1 MARVIPQEAVE
12 ELTRQINTVSASMQ
26 QGLLEQLQK
35 FDLNDMSQFEAV
47 EQLMQLYCAGATDAS
62 ALLAAEFYDAS
73 REYCI
78 GEPMNAAAV
87 SQRVPEATRV
97 ATLGIMA
104 DTKDRATVAAQL
116 AARLDYEIKRA
127 AGDCTFYN
135 GSRDRA
141 RPYYARV
148 PSGSETCAFCLMLA
162 SRGFVYRSEKSA
174 GALDHYHPHCDC
186 RVVAGWGDNPQVG
199 GYDPDAIYRRWGDV
213 VDAEAREKAE
223 KNGTTVDQEKS
234 KIYKR
239 LEEGARKAKQ
249 RAKSR

>member
-1 MARVIPQEAVE
+1 MARVIPREAVE
-12 ELTRQINTVSASMQ
+12 EMTRQINELSSTMQ
-26 QGLLEQLQK
+26 QGLLDQLK
-35 FDLNDMSQFEAV
+35 RFDLNDMSQFEAV

-62 ALLAAEFYDAS
+62 ALISAEFYDAS
-73 REYCI
+73 REYAI
-78 GEPMNAAAV
+78 GEPMGATAV
-87 SQRVPEATRV
+87 SQRAPEATRV

-116 AARLDYEIKRA
+116 AVRLDYEIKRA

-162 SRGFVYRSEKSA
+162 SRGFVYRSAKSA
-174 GALDHYHPHCDC
+174 GELDHYHAHCDC
-186 RVVAGWGDNPQVG
+186 RVVAGWGSDPQVG
-199 GYDPDAIYRRWGDV
+199 GYDPSAIYDRWQGV
-213 VDAEAREKAE
+213 MDAEAREKAK